1 MHCNSIIQNIIHNNS
16 YMGKQFI
23 PYFLRRKSM
32 LYKFDSSPF
41 SQNPLIRKYNTN
53 IVHAM
58 YVCTTRGNDN
68 WRHSDDWYPWPT
80 FTRRLGDAERVHTK
94 TGSTG
99 VPDDNRCYEEA
110 LRAVEITV
118 EQAEMA
124 LMEGLDF
131 VNWSARKSFLL
142 LLPPLLRKYVIQ
154 LVRLNCL
161 LY

>member
-1 MHCNSIIQNIIHNNS
+1 M
-16 YMGKQFI
+16 
-23 PYFLRRKSM
+23 
-32 LYKFDSSPF
+32 
-41 SQNPLIRKYNTN
+41 
-53 IVHAM
+53 
-58 YVCTTRGNDN
+58 
-68 WRHSDDWYPWPT
+68 
-80 FTRRLGDAERVHTK
+80 HTK

-99 VPDDNRCYEEA
+99 VPDDNRCSEEA